1 MPRVRSPKRPRRKRR
16 NSLVRWARGVEV
28 RARGLSQERI
38 CVKLIVGLGNPGIE
52 YQFTPHNLGFLTI
65 DRIANNL
72 GIEVRNR
79 QCRALT
85 ARAVVA
91 GEPAVLAKPE
101 TYMNLSGLSVRELA
115 AEHQVDV
122 SRDLIVIY
130 DELDLPL
137 GTIRIR
143 QRGSSAGHNG
153 MESILGALG
162 TDEFLRIRLGI
173 APDRKVVDG
182 VKYVLTPFRKAQE
195 KIVDEVLDAAVQSVE
210 VILKDGPAAAMNR
223 FNRKNEAGDVPQ

>member
-1 MPRVRSPKRPRRKRR
+1 
-16 NSLVRWARGVEV
+16 
-28 RARGLSQERI
+28 
-38 CVKLIVGLGNPGIE
+38 VKLIVGLGNPGIE

-72 GIEVRNR
+72 GIEIRNR

-85 ARAVVA
+85 VRTTIA
-91 GEPAVLAKPE
+91 GEPAVLAKPG

-122 SRDLIVIY
+122 TRDLIVIY

-137 GTIRIR
+137 GAIRIR

-162 TDEFLRIRLGI
+162 TDELLRVRLGI
-173 APDRKVVDG
+173 APDHKVVDG

-195 KIVDEVLDAAVQSVE
+195 EAVDELLDMAVQAVE
-210 VILKDGPAAAMNR
+210 VIVKEGPAVAMNR
-223 FNRKNEAGDVPQ
+223 FNRKNEPGE